1 MKMAISFSQEL
12 LARAAQCEALLADT
26 FRRLEETAFLNTQ
39 KVMRAFS
46 DNRLSDRHFNGTV
59 GYGYNDDGRDLCDK
73 LFADSF
79 GAEAGFARAGIIS
92 GTHAL
97 TIALQGLLRPG
108 DVLLSVT
115 GKPYDT
121 LESVIG
127 IQPCK
132 GSLAEFGVRYE
143 QIDLIDHATLDLP
156 AIRARLEQGG
166 VKVLYAQ
173 RSKGYDARRTL
184 TVAELNQ
191 LSALAKTYP
200 GVFFVVDNCY
210 GEFVETEEPKADLLV
225 GSLIK
230 NPGGG
235 MAESGGYLVGSAE
248 AVELASYRLTVPG
261 IGLEAGATLGTTK
274 NLIKGLFYAPH
285 TVMQALK
292 TAHFAAALLES
303 YGYACSPAALEPR
316 ADIIQTVD
324 CGDADKLL
332 RFCRGIQAG
341 SPVDSFVTPEGWAM
355 PGYHDEVV
363 MAAGAFVQGASIELS
378 ADGPIRPPY
387 RVFLQGGLT
396 YESGKYGILSA
407 VTHMQNDTKNG

>member
-1 MKMAISFSQEL
+1 MSITIPERL
-12 LARAAQCEALLADT
+12 LAKAADCEATLADT
-26 FRRLEETAFLNTQ
+26 FRRLEQTAFRNTQ
-39 KVMRAFS
+39 KVLRVFS
-46 DNRLSDRHFNGTV
+46 DNKLSERHFNGTV
-59 GYGYNDDGRDLCDK
+59 GYGYDDEGRDLCDK
-73 LFADSF
+73 LFAGCF
-79 GAEAGFARAGIIS
+79 GREAGFARAGIIS

-121 LESVIG
+121 LEGVIG
-127 IQPCK
+127 ITPCK

-143 QIDLIDHATLDLP
+143 QIDLIGASALDLP
-156 AIRARLEQGG
+156 AVRARLEKGG

-173 RSKGYDARRTL
+173 RSKGYEARRTL
-184 TVAELNQ
+184 TVAELD
-191 LSALAKTYP
+191 ALADLAKAYP

-210 GEFVETEEPKADLLV
+210 GEFVEETEPKADLLV

-235 MAESGGYLVGSAE
+235 MAESGGYLVGSPE

-261 IGLEAGATLGTTK
+261 IGLEAGASLGTNK
-274 NLIKGLFYAPH
+274 QLIKGLFYAPH
-285 TVMQALK
+285 TVLQALK

-303 YGYACSPAALEPR
+303 CGYACSPGPLEPR

-324 CGDADKLL
+324 CGSADKLL

-341 SPVDSFVTPEGWAM
+341 SPVDSYVTPEGWAM
-355 PGYHDEVV
+355 PGYHDDVV
-363 MAAGAFVQGASIELS
+363 MAAGTFVQGASIELS

-387 RVFLQGGLT
+387 RAFLQGGLT
-396 YESGKYGILSA
+396 YESGKYGVLCA
-407 VTHMQNDTKNG
+407 LTCMEND